1 MRDPRAFGSYQ
12 AAQVCPA
19 VPRLQDCRRKGS
31 KRVLKYF
38 QDLAPE
44 GVEIQEQM
52 CFDEC
57 GMGPNIQLQPS
68 GNVVNGVSSK
78 QAAADLLAA
87 HCRDSEAVMKK
98 LVELQSQD
106 S

>member
-68 GNVVNGVSSK
+68 GTPRCLTPPSPPLTSCV
-78 QAAADLLAA
+78 QL
-87 HCRDSEAVMKK
+87 
-98 LVELQSQD
+98 
-106 S
+106 